1 MPSVAV
7 IRELMSAGL
16 EGEALLTALQ
26 RIEDAEAP
34 VLTSRQ
40 ERNARYYDANKEALR
55 ARARDRKARLKPSE
69 TAETASETVL
79 NRLKPSE
86 TDGNEPP
93 PPSVTQPLSDLL
105 SSTGSPLPVLPKRT
119 YGPKKVS
126 GPPRFAAEHFDE
138 FWAAFP
144 NKVGKGEARKSFER
158 IRLAGIVSWDD
169 LLAGLER
176 YRAKTDDRP
185 WCNPTTWLNQE
196 RWSDSPN
203 EMATGQRRANPAHNG
218 RWSSVTE
225 GRSRVARML
234 LEERDEL
241 ARLGDNTFGDFF
253 GGASGDRRQDAPDP
267 GAGGADGEG
276 WPGKTL
282 DDIVYTRTGS

>member
-126 GPPRFAAEHFDE
+126 GPPRFAAERFDE
-138 FWAAFP
+138 FWAAYP

-158 IRLAGIVSWDD
+158 IRLVGLVSIEE
-169 LLAGLER
+169 LMAGLER
-176 YRAKTDDRP
+176 YRAKADDRP
-185 WCNPTTWLNQE
+185 WCNPATWLNQE

-203 EMATGQRRANPAHNG
+203 EVSAGQRASSTHNVP
-218 RWSSVTE
+218 RQQTAAE
-225 GRSRVARML
+225 GRRQMVRELMEQEL
-234 LEERDEL
+234 DLIRRDNPGISDDDL
-241 ARLGDNTFGDFF
+241 YRAAGYQPP
-253 GGASGDRRQDAPDP
+253 GASGP
-267 GAGGADGEG
+267 GASRACSDGWSG
-276 WPGKTL
+276 QTL
-282 DDIVYTRTGS
+282 DDLVYTRS

>member
-126 GPPRFAAEHFDE
+126 GPPRFAAERFDE
-138 FWAAFP
+138 FWAAYP

-158 IRLAGIVSWDD
+158 IRLVGLVSIEE
-169 LLAGLER
+169 LMAGLER
-176 YRAKTDDRP
+176 YRAKADDRP

-203 EMATGQRRANPAHNG
+203 EVSTGQRANSTHNG
-218 RWSSVTE
+218 PRRQTAAE
-225 GRSRVARML
+225 GRRQMALDLMEQEFDLIR
-234 LEERDEL
+234 RDNPGISDDDVYR
-241 ARLGDNTFGDFF
+241 AAGY
-253 GGASGDRRQDAPDP
+253 QPP
-267 GAGGADGEG
+267 GAPRPGTSRAGSDGWSG
-276 WPGKTL
+276 PTL
-282 DDIVYTRTGS
+282 DDLVYTRS